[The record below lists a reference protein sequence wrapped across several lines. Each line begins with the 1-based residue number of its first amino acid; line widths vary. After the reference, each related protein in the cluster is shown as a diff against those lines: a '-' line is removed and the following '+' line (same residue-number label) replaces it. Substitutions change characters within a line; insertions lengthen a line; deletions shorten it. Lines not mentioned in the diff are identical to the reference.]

1 MSIDPYAHI
10 EEAFGLD
17 ENPFPA
23 EGVSSGSESE
33 RYSDQVFPE
42 ETRQFRMKMI
52 RGGLQ
57 GGRKM
62 GFLWSMSRFG
72 EDTGF
77 GKTALMRATVHGMN
91 GDLGDEMQAGL
102 GIKPERRKK
111 IVGTFAEL
119 NEQSRNGLY
128 PVLFA
133 AAQNMA
139 TGRDAVLGT
148 AREMLLAQVNGD
160 SDAIWD
166 LVAEKQL
173 ELAPS
178 GQALRPDLM
187 QALVES
193 SEAVGQMLADV
204 SDASRLRN
212 GIQYFTGAMYILIAA
227 GIDKVFLM
235 IDQLEDLGKKGALS
249 ASKRR
254 REIGRIRDLLEIEPF
269 ASYLHTSFT
278 FHQAAAQ
285 NLETDWHAN
294 RLPNFDYGGANSAAA
309 VVLSGLQTDDQV
321 EELLKVWME
330 PQRNENAGPNPI
342 SPFTDDVRGVLRAAS
357 QGRPGILLNRA
368 NELLWAGAE
377 AQVGEIDGS
386 FARRHFE
393 GQGQLTGVG
402 AGLDDAP
409 TADDDYDDLLA

>member
-1 MSIDPYAHI
+1 MPVDPYAHI

-23 EGVSSGSESE
+23 EGVSSGSDSE
-33 RYSDQVFPE
+33 RYSDEVFPA
-42 ETRQFRMKMI
+42 ETREFRMKMI

-77 GKTALMRATVHGMN
+77 GKTAMMRATVHAIN
-91 GDLGDEMQAGL
+91 ADLGEDVQTAL
-102 GIKPERRKK
+102 GVKPDKIKKV
-111 IVGTFAEL
+111 VGAFAEL

-133 AAQNMA
+133 ATQNLA
-139 TGRDAVLGT
+139 SGRDAVLGR
-148 AREMLLAQVNGD
+148 ARDLLLEQTDGD
-160 SDAIWD
+160 TDALWD
-166 LVAEKQL
+166 LVADKQL
-173 ELAPS
+173 KLAPS
-178 GQALRPDLM
+178 GQALRPDVLEAFIESPE
-187 QALVES
+187 ALATML
-193 SEAVGQMLADV
+193 SEV

-212 GIQYFTGAMYILIAA
+212 GIQYFTGALYILAAA

-254 REIGRIRDLLEIEPF
+254 REIGRMRDMLEHEPF

-285 NLETDWHAN
+285 NLEGDWYAN
-294 RLPNFDYGGANSAAA
+294 RLPNFDHGGANSAAA
-309 VVLSGLQTDDQV
+309 VVLRGLEKDEQV

-330 PQRNENAGPNPI
+330 PQRNENAGASPI
-342 SPFTDDVRGVLRAAS
+342 SPFAPEVRGVLRSVS
-357 QGRPGILLNRA
+357 QGRPGVLLNRA

-377 AQVGEIDGS
+377 AQVGEIDGT
-386 FARRHFE
+386 FAQQHFQ

-402 AGLDDAP
+402 VA
-409 TADDDYDDLLA
+409 ADEDGAVDDYDDLLA